1 MPDLGV
7 SPASFATFGELL
19 KFLRRRAQL
28 SQLELSIAVGY
39 SEAQI
44 SRLETNQRRP
54 DRASVLAL
62 FVPALGIQRDPA
74 VIERLV
80 ALCAEPA
87 GAVKE
92 EHPRGR
98 LPAALT
104 SFIGR
109 REEIAEICQMLR
121 RNETRLV
128 TLTGAGGCGK
138 TRLALA
144 VAEALASNYPHGV
157 GLAELAPL
165 SDPHLAVKTVA
176 AAFGLGE
183 NSDRPLLGTL
193 TDHLRPRRALLILD
207 NCEHLIETAAELTAT
222 LLRGCPQLHILAT
235 SRETLSIPGEMDYRV
250 QPLALPP
257 LRQGERPLRA
267 MVEGYDAIS
276 LFVERAATARRGFA
290 LLDQNAPAIA
300 RICRRLDGIPLAL
313 ELAAAW
319 VALLTPEQ
327 IAERLDEDFA
337 LLAGAQRGVVPRH
350 QTLTAAIE
358 WSYNLLTDTE
368 RALLRRLSIFNSGW
382 NLEGAESVAGGLPP
396 LATIETLA
404 LLQRLVSK
412 SLVVVEHPPEGE
424 PRYRLLE
431 TIRAYTREKLAASGE
446 EAEVRDRCLNYLVAL
461 AERADPEL
469 RSARQMTWLARLDL
483 ELDNLRAAL
492 DWSLTPEN
500 AGAALR
506 LVAALGH
513 YWEMRSDL
521 VEGGRWCDAALAA
534 ASSRADLRD
543 SERRAAALF
552 VAGML
557 AGYSWDSEK
566 SLRHLQESLRIYRE
580 HGDMAG
586 IAATLCFIAIAQDR
600 RHQSHQ
606 AVCTFQEA
614 VQAAQQAEDAWWIAE
629 NLH

>member
-1 MPDLGV
+1 MSDLDV
-7 SPASFATFGELL
+7 SLARFATFGELL

-44 SRLETNQRRP
+44 SRLETNQRRA

-62 FVPALGIQRDPA
+62 FVPALGIQREPA
-74 VIERLV
+74 VVERLL
-80 ALCAEPA
+80 ALCSEPA
-87 GAVKE
+87 PAVKGE
-92 EHPRGR
+92 PPRGR

-104 SFIGR
+104 SFVGR
-109 REEIAEICQMLR
+109 QEELAEICQLLR
-121 RNETRLV
+121 RNETRLL

-144 VAEALASNYPHGV
+144 VAETLAPGYPHGV
-157 GLAELAPL
+157 WLAELAPL
-165 SDPHLAVKTVA
+165 NDPQLMVKTVA
-176 AAFGLGE
+176 AAFNLGE
-183 NSDRPLLGTL
+183 SGERPLLETL
-193 TDHLRPRRALLILD
+193 TDYLRSRQALLILD
-207 NCEHLIETAAELTAT
+207 NCEHLIEAAADLTAT
-222 LLRGCPQLHILAT
+222 LLRGCPHLNLLAT
-235 SRETLSIPGEMDYRV
+235 SRETLRIPGEVDYRV
-250 QPLALPP
+250 HPLALPP

-267 MVEGYDAIS
+267 TVEGYDAIR
-276 LFVERAATARRGFA
+276 LFVERAATARRGFD

-327 IAERLDEDFA
+327 IAERLDQDFA
-337 LLAGAQRGVVPRH
+337 LLAGAQRGVVHRH

-358 WSYNLLTDTE
+358 WSYNLLTEAE
-368 RALLRRLSIFNSGW
+368 RALLRRLSIFNGGW
-382 NLEGAESVAGGLPP
+382 NLDAAEQVAGLPP
-396 LATIETLA
+396 LARIETLA
-404 LLQRLVSK
+404 LLHRLISK
-412 SLVVVEHPPEGE
+412 SLVIVEYPSAGE

-431 TIRAYTREKLAASGE
+431 TIRAYTRAQLAASDE
-446 EAEVRDRCLNYLVAL
+446 EALVRGRCLAYLITL
-461 AERADPEL
+461 AETTEPEL
-469 RSARQMTWLARLDL
+469 RSARQVEWLARLDL

-492 DWSLTPEN
+492 SWSLTAEK
-500 AGAALR
+500 ADSALR

-521 VEGGRWCDAALAA
+521 VEGSRWCEAALTV
-534 ASSRADLRD
+534 ASGRADLRD
-543 SERRAAALF
+543 SRQRAGALF

-557 AGYSWDSEK
+557 ALYAWDMEPSF
-566 SLRHLQESLRIYRE
+566 SYLQESLRIYRKQS
-580 HGDMAG
+580 DMAG
-586 IAATLCFIAIAQDR
+586 VGAVLCFLAIAQDR
-600 RHQSHQ
+600 SQQSQQ

-614 VQAAQQAEDAWWIAE
+614 LQAAQQAEDAWWIAE

>member
-1 MPDLGV
+1 MSGLGV
-7 SPASFATFGELL
+7 SLASFATFGELL

-62 FVPALGIQRDPA
+62 FVPALDIQNEPA
-74 VIERLV
+74 VIERLL
-80 ALCAEPA
+80 ALCTEPA
-87 GAVKE
+87 GAAKDE
-92 EHPRGR
+92 PPLSW

-104 SFIGR
+104 SFVGR
-109 REEIAEICQMLR
+109 QEEMAEICQILR
-121 RNETRLV
+121 RNETRLL

-144 VAEALASNYPHGV
+144 VAQTLAPDYPHGV
-157 GLAELAPL
+157 RLAELASL
-165 SDPHLAVKTVA
+165 TDPQLAVKTVA

-183 NSDRPLLGTL
+183 SGERPLLAAL
-193 TDHLRPRRALLILD
+193 TAHLRPRQALLILD
-207 NCEHLIETAAELTAT
+207 NCEHLVEAAAELAAT
-222 LLRGCPQLHILAT
+222 LLRDCPQLHILAT
-235 SRETLSIPGEMDYRV
+235 SRETLRVPGEVDYRV
-250 QPLALPP
+250 HPLALPP
-257 LRQGERPLRA
+257 LRQGERPLRVT
-267 MVEGYDAIS
+267 VEGYDAIR

-290 LLDQNAPAIA
+290 LVDQNAPAIA
-300 RICRRLDGIPLAL
+300 HICRRLDGIPLAL

-319 VALLTPEQ
+319 IALLAPEQ

-358 WSYNLLTDTE
+358 WSYNLLTEAE
-368 RALLRRLSIFNSGW
+368 RALLRRLSIFNGGW
-382 NLEGAESVAGGLPP
+382 NLDAAESVAGGLPP
-396 LATIETLA
+396 LAPLETLA

-412 SLVVVEHPPEGE
+412 SLVIVEHPPAGE

-431 TIRAYTREKLAASGE
+431 TIRAYTRAKLAASGE
-446 EAEVRDRCLNYLVAL
+446 EAPVRDRCLAYLVAL
-461 AERADPEL
+461 AETAEPEL
-469 RSARQMTWLARLDL
+469 RSARQIEWLTRLDL
-483 ELDNLRAAL
+483 ERDNLRAAL
-492 DWSLTPEN
+492 SWSLAPEK

-513 YWEMRSDL
+513 FWEMRADL
-521 VEGGRWCDAALAA
+521 VEGGRWCEAVLAA
-534 ASSRADLRD
+534 ADGRADLRD
-543 SERRAAALF
+543 SESRAAALF

-557 AGYSWDSEK
+557 AGYLWDTEK
-566 SLRHLQESLRIYRE
+566 SLLCLEESLRIYRQ

-586 IAATLCFIAIAQDR
+586 AGAALCFLAIAQDR
-600 RHQSHQ
+600 RHQSQQ

-614 VQAAQQAEDAWWIAE
+614 VQAAQQAEDGWWIAE